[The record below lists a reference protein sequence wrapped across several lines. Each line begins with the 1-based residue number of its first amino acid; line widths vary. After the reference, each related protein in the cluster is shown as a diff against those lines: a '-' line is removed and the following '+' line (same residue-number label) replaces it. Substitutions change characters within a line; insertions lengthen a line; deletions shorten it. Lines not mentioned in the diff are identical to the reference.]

1 MNSEEKIQPEFEE
14 EIDLMDYMRVLIK
27 RKGLVLGLCLGA
39 AIVAGIL
46 SLWVPKIY
54 RVDTSLEVGYVKE
67 VGYAESKP
75 IEAPGQIVEKIN
87 ADVYGVL
94 VREKLQISEKEY
106 PEIRAENPKGT
117 NLVKI
122 EIQSSKPELARGIL
136 NEINN
141 LILKEHKK
149 ELTKKKSQI
158 EENIKEI
165 QKELKLLEIQKVY
178 SDEGIANL
186 QTTLLSLKEKLSDIE
201 PTKIV
206 KAPSISEK
214 PVRPKPLLNVVV
226 AAVLGLFVGVF
237 LAFGKEWWEKNK
249 DKIS

>member
-1 MNSEEKIQPEFEE
+1 MNTEEEIQPRFEE
-14 EIDLMDYMRVLIK
+14 EIDLMDYVRILIK

-39 AIVAGIL
+39 AIVAGVL

-54 RVDTSLEVGYVKE
+54 RVDTSLE

-106 PEIRAENPKGT
+106 PKIEAENPEDT

-122 EIQSSKPELARGIL
+122 ETQSSKPELARSIL

-141 LILKEHKK
+141 LILKEHEK
-149 ELTKKKSQI
+149 ELIKKKAQI

-165 QKELKLLEIQKVY
+165 QEELNLLEIQKVY

-206 KAPSISEK
+206 KAPSISEE